1 MEIYLDELTKE
12 SPYELGDDLL
22 FIEVIDHGAFGTVIH
37 VKEKS
42 TNKDFAVK
50 VINKL
55 GANPIL
61 IDKMKEEVAIL
72 KVLEHENIVKF
83 YGYIETPN
91 QFLIKMEYIKY
102 GTLSRWIK
110 NQKNISEDNASL
122 IIRKLLSAV
131 AYLHSKQICHRDIK
145 PENIMFSKENDLTSI
160 KIIDFGLSVQNFE
173 VLKNHDYCG
182 TFIYMAPEQI
192 EKKSYYVSVD
202 IWSIG
207 ILMYMLLNNGKHP
220 FYNKGDKREDFINK
234 IKSMNKLK
242 FFNKISY
249 MGCNLL
255 KKLLELNPSW
265 RYNAFEAS
273 KHPWITRNIKDE
285 IPLTSNEILNKFNN
299 KKNAKNLILL
309 SVFLNYYKKLHIS
322 TVKKERI
329 EKQILMKQQQQFF
342 IDEIIPIMPSRR
354 KVEKIYKIKKEYIKK
369 CNNISK
375 IKKEKLKKF
384 KEKCLDVLSTDEE
397 DSNEKIKSYDSK
409 SLRKNIFINKE
420 QNRNEFICSLKKEN
434 STHSSG
440 IIKHVSNSG
449 AKSLASKI
457 KKTSKFRNSISNNL
471 NTKHDPVVL
480 VENKNLNILSSTK
493 KLKVRNQANI
503 SSSRKE
509 KDKIKNDKINL
520 YIANSFNI
528 NNNNK
533 NNRNINNNNI
543 NISKNQDENL
553 NSYNKTLKGRI
564 PSTLNIT
571 ENIMKSEKSKSIL
584 KSNSISR
591 ITINDI
597 DSKLDTNSNT
607 NNFFFT
613 NSNIHTNNSIEIIN
627 NKKNLINP
635 INLFNNINQN
645 YSNINNKSNNTF
657 KNAEQS
663 NLPNV
668 KHTQKNLKNFYG
680 NGNCNI
686 IPLVLPSIGI
696 KQSLIKKRISG
707 DGLNKFK
714 RKWKI

>member
-22 FIEVIDHGAFGTVIH
+22 FLNIIDHGAFGTVIH

-55 GANPIL
+55 GADSIL
-61 IDKMKEEVAIL
+61 IEKMKEEVAIL
-72 KVLEHENIVKF
+72 KKLEHENIVKF
-83 YGYIETPN
+83 YGYMETAN

-220 FYNKGDKREDFINK
+220 FYKKGDKREDFINK
-234 IKSMNKLK
+234 VKSNNKLK
-242 FFNKISY
+242 FDNKISY
-249 MGCNLL
+249 MGNNLL

-265 RYNAFEAS
+265 RYTAFEAI
-273 KHPWITRNIKDE
+273 KHPWITRNVKDE

-299 KKNAKNLILL
+299 RQNAKNLILL

-397 DSNEKIKSYDSK
+397 DSNEKIKAYDNK
-409 SLRKNIFINKE
+409 SLLKKNLIINE
-420 QNRNEFICSLKKEN
+420 ENRNEFIYSLKKGN
-434 STHSSG
+434 STNYSG
-440 IIKHVSNSG
+440 IIKHSLNSG
-449 AKSLASKI
+449 VKNLASKI
-457 KKTSKFRNSISNNL
+457 KKASKFRNSISTNI
-471 NTKHDPVVL
+471 NTKNGPVVL
-480 VENKNLNILSSTK
+480 LENKELNIIPSSK
-493 KLKVRNQANI
+493 KLKVRNQTNT
-503 SSSRKE
+503 STSRKE
-509 KDKIKNDKINL
+509 NDKLNNVNTNL
-520 YIANSFNI
+520 YIINSNNI
-528 NNNNK
+528 NSNLNNNIDISSHQDDFLNNNK
-533 NNRNINNNNI
+533 NLKHNIPTTQNTM
-543 NISKNQDENL
+543 ENL
-553 NSYNKTLKGRI
+553 LKT
-564 PSTLNIT
+564 
-571 ENIMKSEKSKSIL
+571 EKSKSFL

-591 ITINDI
+591 ITINESE
-597 DSKLDTNSNT
+597 SKLDINNNT
-607 NNFFFT
+607 NYIYFT
-613 NSNIHTNNSIEIIN
+613 NSNIQNNGNSNIN
-627 NKKNLINP
+627 NKKKLINP
-635 INLFNNINQN
+635 INLFNTNIVNN
-645 YSNINNKSNNTF
+645 SNVNNKSNTSV
-657 KNAEQS
+657 KNIEQN
-663 NLPNV
+663 NLPTVIGN
-668 KHTQKNLKNFYG
+668 KKNLKNFYG
-680 NGNCNI
+680 NRNCNI

-696 KQSLIKKRISG
+696 KEPLFKNKISG
-707 DGLNKFK
+707 DDMNKFK
-714 RKWKI
+714 RRWKI